1 LSAVTLLLAIALAAG
16 SPVRREVPVDDPL
29 DGVARVYRGVPLLEL
44 LPPGAS
50 GDAVLVHCLDGFV
63 VLLPLELVRRVDPV
77 VADEVQTSVGW
88 EAIPAP
94 RGPRYLVWPNRDR
107 PELDRD
113 PAITTEG
120 WAWGVSEVT
129 SVSIAAYLAPLT
141 PASRDPRVARGRQ
154 LWLSSCFHCHAL
166 AGAGGIAGWD
176 LAKPVPVWRYL
187 DGPQI
192 AASVANP
199 RSTNPDGHMPAQK
212 LTKAEVAE
220 LLAFL
225 RAAVAP

>member
-1 LSAVTLLLAIALAAG
+1 VLWPIAIALAIAAQ
-16 SPVRREVPVDDPL
+16 SPREVAVRDPL
-29 DGVARVYRGVPLLEL
+29 DGVARVYRGVPLADL
-44 LPPGAS
+44 LGAGS
-50 GDAVLVHCLDGFV
+50 AGDSVLVRCLDGFV
-63 VLLPLELVRRVDPV
+63 VLLPLDLVRQAGPV
-77 VADEVQTSVGW
+77 VADRVKTAAGW

-120 WAWGVSEVT
+120 WAWGVAEVT
-129 SVSIAAYLAPLT
+129 TVSSASYLSPLKVS
-141 PASRDPRVARGRQ
+141 SRDRDALAGRQ

-166 AGAGGIAGWD
+166 SGAGGMAGWD
-176 LAKPVPVWRYL
+176 LAWPVPLWRYL

-192 AASVANP
+192 EAYVTNP
-199 RSTNPDGHMPAQK
+199 RAANPDGHMPAQK
-212 LTKAEVAE
+212 LSKVELAR

-225 RAAVAP
+225 RAAIPN